1 MKKVNRYFKEIYIK
15 IIVKIFL
22 LKIKKT
28 INFFEFIFLFF
39 IFLIKL
45 VLKNIKN
52 GLLIIEGHT
61 SLTRQGFNTSFL
73 LRQEMLNTHF

>member
-22 LKIKKT
+22 SKNKKT
-28 INFFEFIFLFF
+28 INFFDNFF

-61 SLTRQGFNTSFL
+61 SLTRQGVNTSFL
-73 LRQEMLNTHF
+73 LRQEILNTHF

>member
-1 MKKVNRYFKEIYIK
+1 MEKVNRYFKGIDIK

-39 IFLIKL
+39 IFLIKII
-45 VLKNIKN
+45 LKHIKN
-52 GLLIIEGHT
+52 GLLIIA
-61 SLTRQGFNTSFL
+61 
-73 LRQEMLNTHF
+73 LRAHIIDKARI

>member
-1 MKKVNRYFKEIYIK
+1 MEKVNRYFKGIDIK

-39 IFLIKL
+39 IFLIKII
-45 VLKNIKN
+45 LKHIKN
-52 GLLIIEGHT
+52 GLLIIA
-61 SLTRQGFNTSFL
+61 
-73 LRQEMLNTHF
+73 LRAYIIDKARI